1 MDKFWVHLAQLFWEV
16 RSTCSSQNEKYGA
29 GASYIP
35 GTPRTSPPATVIPH
49 YKIQTLILHTNLSA
63 SSAYQSF
70 SCVSKIPIL
79 LCALCAFLVLFAV
92 KYYS

>member
-49 YKIQTLILHTNLSA
+49 YKIQN
-63 SSAYQSF
+63 
-70 SCVSKIPIL
+70 
-79 LCALCAFLVLFAV
+79 
-92 KYYS
+92 